1 MKENPIQISVVIPL
15 YNKEKAIV
23 HTLETLLNQ
32 TISPCEVFVVDDGS
46 TDNSLKV
53 VQEYVRGLEI
63 ENCRLKIVHKENGG
77 VSSARNRGIR
87 EAKGEFVALLD
98 GDDLW
103 EPTFLE
109 EQIKLI
115 NDFPEA
121 AMWGVN
127 TAFIK
132 NGITRK
138 WEQGIGDGYRGYVV
152 NYFGTKH
159 NDLFCSSSVVIRRE
173 VFETVGYFDERISA
187 SEDLDMWYRI
197 ILKFPVVF
205 YGKVLVYYNQDAEN
219 RVAYDTDMRF
229 PLTKDIR
236 YYFDK
241 FNDEFDINPIFSHY
255 LNDYVAASLLRDG
268 YYFGTNQERIDS
280 NVIVKKLRYQDIH
293 PKYRWIFNSPRWIG
307 WIVYKIVCLKKNVY
321 Q

>member
-159 NDLFCSSSVVIRRE
+159 NDLFC
-173 VFETVGYFDERISA
+173 
-187 SEDLDMWYRI
+187 
-197 ILKFPVVF
+197 
-205 YGKVLVYYNQDAEN
+205 
-219 RVAYDTDMRF
+219 
-229 PLTKDIR
+229 
-236 YYFDK
+236 
-241 FNDEFDINPIFSHY
+241 
-255 LNDYVAASLLRDG
+255 
-268 YYFGTNQERIDS
+268 
-280 NVIVKKLRYQDIH
+280 
-293 PKYRWIFNSPRWIG
+293 
-307 WIVYKIVCLKKNVY
+307 
-321 Q
+321 